1 MHEAGLCQG
10 VLAVVL
16 DVAQDE
22 PVSRVR
28 VRLGRLQG
36 VLPDHFEFHWQL
48 LAMDS
53 AVEGEKL
60 ELVELPGD
68 ELVVEEVE
76 LTSGEV
82 RRNPRLTEFVEKH

>member
-1 MHEAGLCQG
+1 MHEAGLCEG

-16 DVAQDE
+16 DVAGEE

-28 VRLGRLQG
+28 IRLGQLQG

-48 LAMDS
+48 LAADTM
-53 AVEGEKL
+53 AETARL

-68 ELVVEEVE
+68 ELMVEEVE
-76 LTSGEV
+76 LASGEI
-82 RRNPRLTEFVEKH
+82 RRNPLLAASLEKD